1 MERAPFALEMLN
13 ISKTFPGVRA
23 LDDVSFGCARGEIH
37 ALCGEN
43 GAGKSTL
50 IKILGGAY
58 RPDRGRIL
66 LDGHEVEFSHPVA
79 SRRAGVSII
88 HQELSLL
95 PHRSVA
101 ENIFLG
107 IEPTRYGMLDRRKMR
122 ADAGRLLGR
131 LGSSIRAETGAGD
144 LSIAQQQLVE
154 IAKALAIDARILVM
168 DEPTAAL
175 DRDDAARLLDLVK
188 RLSEQGVSLIY
199 VSHRMPEIKTIADRV
214 TVLKD
219 GRTVMTAPIAE
230 APTGRLVRAMVGRDL
245 ADFYPPRA
253 AKPPG
258 APALVIREAANDH
271 LINIDL
277 TVRAG
282 EIVGVAGLEGAGK
295 SALGRAIA
303 GDEPFERGAV
313 EIAGKALT
321 PRSPRSAIEAGI
333 GRLSE
338 DRKREGLLMQQS
350 LRETRWSAA
359 NRIFK
364 ENGVNVVGAEF
375 TGGDNAKTK
384 QIVEDYINRNGKI
397 DAVWMDAGA
406 TAVAALEAFED
417 SGQPYPIIT
426 GEDQEDFL
434 KKWKEKG
441 LTAMAP
447 TYPTYQW
454 RAPVIAAVKVLKGE
468 PVIGPTWKLP
478 QPVITQAELDKYVD
492 DKMPPLHYAMCGC
505 KDLPGYPQR
514 WGGK

>member
-23 LDDVSFGCARGEIH
+23 LDDVSFGCARGEVH

-122 ADAGRLLGR
+122 DESERLLAR

-144 LSIAQQQLVE
+144 LSIAQQQFVE

-188 RLSEQGVSLIY
+188 RLSGEGVSVIY
-199 VSHRMPEIKTIADRV
+199 VSHRMPEIKTVADRV

-219 GRTVMTAPIAE
+219 GRTVMTAPIGE

-258 APALVIREAANDH
+258 APALVIKGAANDR
-271 LINIDL
+271 LSNIDL

-282 EIVGVAGLEGAGK
+282 EIVGVAGTRGRRQKRARASDRG
-295 SALGRAIA
+295 GRAIRA
-303 GDEPFERGAV
+303 GV
-313 EIAGKALT
+313 
-321 PRSPRSAIEAGI
+321 
-333 GRLSE
+333 
-338 DRKREGLLMQQS
+338 
-350 LRETRWSAA
+350 
-359 NRIFK
+359 
-364 ENGVNVVGAEF
+364 
-375 TGGDNAKTK
+375 GGDRGQAADAP
-384 QIVEDYINRNGKI
+384 QPALRDRSGNRTPVRGPQ
-397 DAVWMDAGA
+397 ARRLAH
-406 TAVAALEAFED
+406 AA
-417 SGQPYPIIT
+417 
-426 GEDQEDFL
+426 
-434 KKWKEKG
+434 
-441 LTAMAP
+441 
-447 TYPTYQW
+447 
-454 RAPVIAAVKVLKGE
+454 IAA
-468 PVIGPTWKLP
+468 
-478 QPVITQAELDKYVD
+478 
-492 DKMPPLHYAMCGC
+492 
-505 KDLPGYPQR
+505 
-514 WGGK
+514 

>member
-1 MERAPFALEMLN
+1 VERPPFALEMLN
-13 ISKTFPGVRA
+13 ISKAFPGVRA
-23 LDDVSFGCARGEIH
+23 LDDVTFGCARGEVH

-50 IKILGGAY
+50 IKILGGANQ
-58 RPDRGRIL
+58 PDRGRIFI
-66 LDGHEVEFSHPVA
+66 DGQEVQFSHPVA

-122 ADAGRLLGR
+122 HNAKRLLAR
-131 LGSSIRAETGAGD
+131 LGSSIPAEVSGGN

-175 DRDDAARLLDLVK
+175 DRDDATRLLDLVK
-188 RLSEQGVSLIY
+188 RLSAEGVSVIY
-199 VSHRMPEIKTIADRV
+199 VSHRMPEIKTVADRV

-253 AKPPG
+253 ANPPG
-258 APALVIREAANDH
+258 APALVIRRAVNDH

-277 TVRAG
+277 TVHAG

-295 SALGRAIA
+295 GSLGRAIA
-303 GDEPFERGAV
+303 GDEPFEQGTI
-313 EIAGKALT
+313 EIKGKAIT
-321 PRSPRSAIEAGI
+321 FRSPRSAIEAGI

-350 LRETRWSAA
+350 LRDNATLIQRAFAGPFRAPSANAMSNAETDQRLTQLDVRGASFEQEAGRLSGGNQQKVIVARWLARDPKVLVFSEPTRGIDVAAKAAIYKIMRDLA
-359 NRIFK
+359 NRGRAILMISSDLP
-364 ENGVNVVGAEF
+364 EIVGVSDRIVVMREGRIAGELPGGASE
-375 TGGDNAKTK
+375 
-384 QIVEDYINRNGKI
+384 EDVMAI
-397 DAVWMDAGA
+397 
-406 TAVAALEAFED
+406 AVAHDAHD
-417 SGQPYPIIT
+417 TPG
-426 GEDQEDFL
+426 
-434 KKWKEKG
+434 
-441 LTAMAP
+441 
-447 TYPTYQW
+447 
-454 RAPVIAAVKVLKGE
+454 AA
-468 PVIGPTWKLP
+468 
-478 QPVITQAELDKYVD
+478 
-492 DKMPPLHYAMCGC
+492 
-505 KDLPGYPQR
+505 
-514 WGGK
+514 

>member
-23 LDDVSFGCARGEIH
+23 LDDVTFGCARGEVH

-122 ADAGRLLGR
+122 DDAKRLLGR

-188 RLSEQGVSLIY
+188 RLSEEGVSVIY
-199 VSHRMPEIKTIADRV
+199 VSHRMPEIKTVADRV

-253 AKPPG
+253 TKPPG
-258 APALVIREAANDH
+258 APALVIRGAANDH

-303 GDEPFERGAV
+303 GDEPFEQGAV

-350 LRETRWSAA
+350 LRDNATLIQRAFAGAVPRARRRHDVERRNGPAA
-359 NRIFK
+359 YTAGRASSELRARGRTALGRQPAEGHRRPLARARSTSSCVQRADARNRRRRQ
-364 ENGVNVVGAEF
+364 
-375 TGGDNAKTK
+375 GGDLQDHARPRR
-384 QIVEDYINRNGKI
+384 QGPRDP
-397 DAVWMDAGA
+397 D
-406 TAVAALEAFED
+406 
-417 SGQPYPIIT
+417 
-426 GEDQEDFL
+426 DFL
-434 KKWKEKG
+434 R
-441 LTAMAP
+441 P
-447 TYPTYQW
+447 S
-454 RAPVIAAVKVLKGE
+454 
-468 PVIGPTWKLP
+468 
-478 QPVITQAELDKYVD
+478 
-492 DKMPPLHYAMCGC
+492 
-505 KDLPGYPQR
+505 
-514 WGGK
+514 

>member
-23 LDDVSFGCARGEIH
+23 LDDVSFGCARGEVH

-58 RPDRGRIL
+58 QPDRGRIL

-122 ADAGRLLGR
+122 DDAERLLGR
-131 LGSSIRAETGAGD
+131 LGSSIRPETGAGD

-188 RLSEQGVSLIY
+188 RLSAEGVSVIY
-199 VSHRMPEIKTIADRV
+199 VSHRMPEIKTVADRV

-258 APALVIREAANDH
+258 APALVIYGQARNDH

-303 GDEPFERGAV
+303 GDEPFEQGTM
-313 EIAGKALT
+313 EITGKALT

-350 LRETRWSAA
+350 LR
-359 NRIFK
+359 
-364 ENGVNVVGAEF
+364 
-375 TGGDNAKTK
+375 DNATLIQRAFAGPFRAPGADAMSNAETDQRLTQLDVRAASFEQEAGRLSGGNQQKV
-384 QIVEDYINRNGKI
+384 IVARWLARDPQVLVFSEPTRGIDVAAKAAIYKIMRDLADRGRAILMISSDLPEIVGVSDRIVVMREGRIAGELPGGASEEDVMAI
-397 DAVWMDAGA
+397 
-406 TAVAALEAFED
+406 AVA
-417 SGQPYPIIT
+417 P
-426 GEDQEDFL
+426 
-434 KKWKEKG
+434 
-441 LTAMAP
+441 
-447 TYPTYQW
+447 
-454 RAPVIAAVKVLKGE
+454 
-468 PVIGPTWKLP
+468 
-478 QPVITQAELDKYVD
+478 
-492 DKMPPLHYAMCGC
+492 
-505 KDLPGYPQR
+505 
-514 WGGK
+514 

>member
-1 MERAPFALEMLN
+1 MERASFALEMLN

-23 LDDVSFGCARGEIH
+23 LDDVTFGCARGEVH

-58 RPDRGRIL
+58 QPDRGRIL
-66 LDGHEVEFSHPVA
+66 LDGQEVEFSHPAA

-122 ADAGRLLGR
+122 DDAERLLAR
-131 LGSSIRAETGAGD
+131 LGSSIRAETGAGN

-154 IAKALAIDARILVM
+154 IAKAFAIDARILVM

-188 RLSEQGVSLIY
+188 RLSGEGVSVIY
-199 VSHRMPEIKTIADRV
+199 VSHRMPEIKTVADRV

-230 APTGRLVRAMVGRDL
+230 ASTGRLVRAMVGRDL
-245 ADFYPPRA
+245 AEFYPHAALLPNPR
-253 AKPPG
+253 PG
-258 APALVIREAANDH
+258 APALVIRGGANDH
-271 LINIDL
+271 LIDIDL
-277 TVRAG
+277 IVRAG

-303 GDEPFERGAV
+303 GDEPFEQGTV
-313 EIAGKALT
+313 EITGKALT
-321 PRSPRSAIEAGI
+321 PCSPRSAIEAGI

-350 LRETRWSAA
+350 LR
-359 NRIFK
+359 
-364 ENGVNVVGAEF
+364 
-375 TGGDNAKTK
+375 DNATLIQRAFAAPFRTPSADTMSNAHTDQRLTQLDVRAASFEQEAGRLSGGNQQKVIVARWLARDPQVLVFSEPTRGIDVATK
-384 QIVEDYINRNGKI
+384 AAIYKIMRDLAERGRAILMISSDLPEIVGVSDRIVVMREGHIAGELPGGASEEDVMAI
-397 DAVWMDAGA
+397 
-406 TAVAALEAFED
+406 AVAHDTHDTL
-417 SGQPYPIIT
+417 G
-426 GEDQEDFL
+426 
-434 KKWKEKG
+434 
-441 LTAMAP
+441 
-447 TYPTYQW
+447 
-454 RAPVIAAVKVLKGE
+454 AA
-468 PVIGPTWKLP
+468 
-478 QPVITQAELDKYVD
+478 
-492 DKMPPLHYAMCGC
+492 
-505 KDLPGYPQR
+505 
-514 WGGK
+514 

>member
-1 MERAPFALEMLN
+1 
-13 ISKTFPGVRA
+13 
-23 LDDVSFGCARGEIH
+23 
-37 ALCGEN
+37 
-43 GAGKSTL
+43 
-50 IKILGGAY
+50 
-58 RPDRGRIL
+58 
-66 LDGHEVEFSHPVA
+66 
-79 SRRAGVSII
+79 
-88 HQELSLL
+88 
-95 PHRSVA
+95 
-101 ENIFLG
+101 
-107 IEPTRYGMLDRRKMR
+107 MLDRRKMR
-122 ADAGRLLGR
+122 DDAKRLLGR

-188 RLSEQGVSLIY
+188 RLSGEGVSVIY

-258 APALVIREAANDH
+258 APALVIRGGANDH

-303 GDEPFERGAV
+303 GDEPFEQGAM
-313 EIAGKALT
+313 EITGKALT

-350 LRETRWSAA
+350 LR
-359 NRIFK
+359 
-364 ENGVNVVGAEF
+364 
-375 TGGDNAKTK
+375 DNATLIQRAFAGTVPRPKRRHD
-384 QIVEDYINRNGKI
+384 VERRNGPAAHTTGRASSKLRARGRTALWRQPAEGHCRPLARARSTSSRVQRT
-397 DAVWMDAGA
+397 DARDRRRR
-406 TAVAALEAFED
+406 E
-417 SGQPYPIIT
+417 SG
-426 GEDQEDFL
+426 
-434 KKWKEKG
+434 
-441 LTAMAP
+441 
-447 TYPTYQW
+447 
-454 RAPVIAAVKVLKGE
+454 
-468 PVIGPTWKLP
+468 
-478 QPVITQAELDKYVD
+478 
-492 DKMPPLHYAMCGC
+492 
-505 KDLPGYPQR
+505 DL
-514 WGGK
+514 